1 MMEPYENKMKK
12 MEKKLI
18 LLMKKCDQKLER
30 ADFEMMIIKKVD
42 RDDVNEMLEN
52 MKGGSDDVQR
62 MRNETIQI
70 NKKIR

>member
-1 MMEPYENKMKK
+1 MEPYENKMKK

>member
-1 MMEPYENKMKK
+1 MKK